1 MAPIAVITVPIPI
14 DPGIPKHSKHHLI
27 QMPKTF
33 LQHLSLQP
41 LIESNNTCPSL
52 VSDRLFS
59 FKDSTYIDFI
69 NSSTFSEPAS
79 AFKVLTNDSLS
90 I

>member
-1 MAPIAVITVPIPI
+1 MIGINGTSMVPTPE
-14 DPGIPKHSKHHLI
+14 HVRHHLI
-27 QMPKTF
+27 HMPNTF

-41 LIESNNTCPSL
+41 FGKSKDDWPSGEWI
-52 VSDRLFS
+52 RLFS
-59 FKDSTYIDFI
+59 FKNSTYIDFI